1 MKLQKELLLLRHGKS
16 DWNTDRS
23 DFYRP
28 LSKRGKQNAQ
38 QMGEWLLRQQLQ
50 PDLIISSPAL
60 RTLGSAEICCE
71 ALGIPIQSI
80 QTDEIIYEASLSNL
94 IQLLTSIPNEIQRLL
109 LVGHNPGFE
118 QLLSH
123 FVPDIPLP
131 DDFKLMPTSALAYLQ
146 VDSQWSTLTGNYQ
159 VQRVKNLI

>member
-1 MKLQKELLLLRHGKS
+1 MKPQKELLLLRHGKS
-16 DWNTDRS
+16 DWKTDRS

-28 LSKRGKQNAQ
+28 LTQRGKHNAQ

-60 RTLGSAEICCE
+60 RALSTAEICCE
-71 ALGIPIQSI
+71 AMGIATQSI
-80 QTDEIIYEASLSNL
+80 KTDETIYEASLSNL
-94 IQLLTSIPNEIQRLL
+94 IQLLGKTPNQRQRLL

-118 QLLSH
+118 QLLSY
-123 FVPDIPLP
+123 FVPTIAMP

-146 VDSQWSTLTGNYQ
+146 VDSQWSALKGNYKI
-159 VQRVKNLI
+159 QRAKDLT